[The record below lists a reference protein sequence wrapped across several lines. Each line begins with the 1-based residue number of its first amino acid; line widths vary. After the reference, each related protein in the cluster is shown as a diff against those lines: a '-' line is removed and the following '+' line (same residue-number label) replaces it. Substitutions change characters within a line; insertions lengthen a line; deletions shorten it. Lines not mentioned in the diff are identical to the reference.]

1 MQRARFRRDATILQ
15 ELFMPMPYVYSHRR
29 KVFGEEQLS
38 WKRRMEVKT
47 LGMIYWRK
55 PWSPVHMLKCSGS
68 CMPRENGNLEMYPA
82 PEKSWNEL
90 SPRIQ
95 ITKIY
100 GLQLSK
106 SKRRMESQR
115 QRGHCWNE
123 HETRLGQ
130 KEYGKR
136 VLS

>member
-1 MQRARFRRDATILQ
+1 MRRARFRRDATILQ
-15 ELFMPMPYVYSHRR
+15 ELSMPTPCVYSHRK
-29 KVFGEEQLS
+29 KVFGEEQLN
-38 WKRRMEVKT
+38 WKRRMEVRIP
-47 LGMIYWRK
+47 GMIYWTK
-55 PWSPVHMLKCSGS
+55 PWSHVHMLKCSGS
-68 CMPRENGNLEMYPA
+68 CMPRENGNLEMYRA
-82 PEKSWNEL
+82 HEKFWNEH

-115 QRGHCWNE
+115 QQGHCWSE
-123 HETRLGQ
+123 PETRLGL